1 MLTLLGSQVHG
12 VYPTNYPLRNMEKL
26 QIVFQLPSGESMK
39 LKAIAYSHNLIPK
52 RNPGNDMS
60 DVLER
65 FYQFDLVTFSGNNL
79 KLSAKKKVGKR
90 SWREITYFNEIS
102 VESSWFQDIK
112 IEISTN
118 QERYT
123 VEHINDYKV

>member
-39 LKAIAYSHNLIPK
+39 LKAIAYSHN
-52 RNPGNDMS
+52 
-60 DVLER
+60 VLER